1 MEPMGNHRFQVGS
14 SRSHGGLLDQ
24 GIWNLCGEC
33 HTCTSIYVAQTE
45 VLVLSNVRVRSLF
58 CLCHIEG

>member
-33 HTCTSIYVAQTE
+33 HTCTSIYVAQTLKFWYSAMCE
-45 VLVLSNVRVRSLF
+45 SAHSSVCV
-58 CLCHIEG
+58 I